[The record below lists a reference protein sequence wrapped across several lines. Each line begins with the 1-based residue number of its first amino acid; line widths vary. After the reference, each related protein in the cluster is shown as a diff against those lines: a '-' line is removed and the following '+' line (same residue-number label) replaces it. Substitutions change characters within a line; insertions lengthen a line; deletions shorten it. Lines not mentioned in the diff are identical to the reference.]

1 MLDLYALKDVLVGF
15 QNPFVSPNRQT
26 ALRQL
31 SLTVNAKDPN
41 PIQAT
46 ISDIELWQVGSYDS
60 ETGSVVPK
68 LEFVCRA
75 LDCLA
80 GGASDDEKK

>member
-31 SLTVNAKDPN
+31 SLTVNAKEPN
-41 PIQAT
+41 PIQIT
-46 ISDIELWQVGSYDS
+46 VSDIELWQVGIYD
-60 ETGSVVPK
+60 ENTGAVSPK

-75 LDCLA
+75 LDCVS
-80 GGASDDEKK
+80 GGVDDGK

>member
-15 QNPFVSPNRQT
+15 QNPFVSLNRQT

-46 ISDIELWQVGSYDS
+46 VQDVELWQIGTYD
-60 ETGSVVPK
+60 ETTGTLVPK

-75 LDCLA
+75 LDCVS
-80 GGASDDEKK
+80 GGADSV

>member
-31 SLTVNAKDPN
+31 SLTVNAKEPN

-46 ISDIELWQVGSYDS
+46 VEDVELWQIATYDS
-60 ETGSVVPK
+60 DTGVVVPK

-75 LDCLA
+75 LDCLS
-80 GGASDDEKK
+80 GGDSNGK